1 MTSSL
6 SFSFSLRLLGVA
18 GWLLFA
24 VSSAQATTLPDY
36 LTQAL
41 TCLTSDAPHGWAYT
55 VATTRDDEHSV
66 ERYDPSRPK
75 GGEWTLIERNGRAP
89 DADEIQRYLRYKASN
104 APATARASFQK
115 GDIDV
120 GSLALQ
126 REENGLAVFRG
137 RFREDAGEPLLAHVV
152 LDLTVDPARA
162 SVVEAVLRLAAPF
175 SPALG
180 VRMHELTLT
189 MTFKEAADGS
199 VVLPHTAHSRFRGR
213 LFFLVPIEEEMR
225 IAYSDFV
232 RVTPR
237 R

>member
-6 SFSFSLRLLGVA
+6 SFPFSLRLLGVA

-24 VSSAQATTLPDY
+24 VSGARAATLPDY

-41 TCLTSDAPHGWAYT
+41 TRLTSDAPHGWAYT

-75 GGEWTLIERNGRAP
+75 GGEWTLIARNGRAP

-104 APATARASFQK
+104 APTTARASFQK

-120 GSLALQ
+120 GSLALL

-137 RFREDAGEPLLAHVV
+137 RFREDANEPLLAHVV

-162 SVVEAVLRLAAPF
+162 SIVEAVLRLAAPF
-175 SPALG
+175 APALG

-213 LFFLVPIEEEMR
+213 MFFLIPVEEDLR
-225 IAYSDFV
+225 ITYSNFQKLQPK
-232 RVTPR
+232 R
-237 R
+237 

>member
-6 SFSFSLRLLGVA
+6 RFPFSLRLLGVA
-18 GWLLFA
+18 CWLLFA
-24 VSSAQATTLPDY
+24 AAGAQAEALPDY

-41 TCLTSDAPHGWAYT
+41 ARLTSDAPHGWAYT
-55 VATTRDDEHSV
+55 VATKREDEHSV

-89 DADEIQRYLRYKASN
+89 EADEIQRYLRYKASN

-189 MTFKEAADGS
+189 MTFQEAADGS
-199 VVLPHTAHSRFRGR
+199 VVLPRTAHSRFRGR

-225 IAYSDFV
+225 ITYSDFV